1 MAIIRPI
8 PLVLPRPAVS
18 TKNDI
23 LSALQREPLTVVQ
36 LCERLAVTRNAIN
49 VQLKQ
54 LEAEGLVRRRKPLQT
69 GTPGKPAIVYEAAAG
84 SEDAASGAYKGF
96 LLGLLAELQDQL
108 DADQLAGVLEA
119 TGRRLAREAG
129 LPATADS
136 LGASTEAVPDG
147 TAIMVRN
154 YSCPVAGAVR
164 ETPCVCK
171 ALAAFFSE
179 ATGRPASEHCLREG
193 RLICQYRIEQQ
204 PVG

>member
-1 MAIIRPI
+1 
-8 PLVLPRPAVS
+8 VS
-18 TKNDI
+18 TKNDV
-23 LSALQREPLTVVQ
+23 LSAVQREPLTVVQ
-36 LCERLAVTRNAIN
+36 VCERLAVRRNAIN

-129 LPATADS
+129 LPATADFDNNLAEAMATADS